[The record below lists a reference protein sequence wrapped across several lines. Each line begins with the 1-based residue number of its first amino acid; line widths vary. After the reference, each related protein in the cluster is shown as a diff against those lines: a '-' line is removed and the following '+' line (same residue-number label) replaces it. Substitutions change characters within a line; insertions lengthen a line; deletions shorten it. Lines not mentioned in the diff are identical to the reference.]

1 MICAYRCGCFPCVGM
16 NDGATVVSD
25 NCCQCNYAA
34 LRRMVEIGE
43 VEVIYATYHV
53 DVGETPF
60 FVAVDF
66 TRRKIVIS
74 IRGTLSMKV
83 GIRHAL
89 LNCICTIFVL
99 FLNFL
104 VWCNHNGMNTFYDN
118 DFIIVSKITDTVI
131 FLPLRSI
138 KSVPNRDF
146 FLVLSS

>member
-1 MICAYRCGCFPCVGM
+1 MDLWHLAPCSLVNVYLSTKLHTAISQKSIFLMLTTVRTTDLDNCVTAYRCMCFPCLGAH
-16 NDGATVVSD
+16 DGATVVSD
-25 NCCQCNYAA
+25 NCCHCNYAA

-83 GIRHAL
+83 GF
-89 LNCICTIFVL
+89 CTMFVL
-99 FLNFL
+99 LIMYCSQQIMIL
-104 VWCNHNGMNTFYDN
+104 
-118 DFIIVSKITDTVI
+118 
-131 FLPLRSI
+131 
-138 KSVPNRDF
+138 
-146 FLVLSS
+146 

>member
-1 MICAYRCGCFPCVGM
+1 MGV

-34 LRRMVEIGE
+34 LRQMVEIGE

-83 GIRHAL
+83 GIMYSFHKF
-89 LNCICTIFVL
+89 IYTIFVF
-99 FLNFL
+99 FLN
-104 VWCNHNGMNTFYDN
+104 Y
-118 DFIIVSKITDTVI
+118 K
-131 FLPLRSI
+131 
-138 KSVPNRDF
+138 
-146 FLVLSS
+146 

>member
-1 MICAYRCGCFPCVGM
+1 MDAR
-16 NDGATVVSD
+16 DGATVVSD

-34 LRRMVEIGE
+34 LRRMLEIGE

-83 GIRHAL
+83 GMY
-89 LNCICTIFVL
+89 TMFVL
-99 FLNFL
+99 LIMY
-104 VWCNHNGMNTFYDN
+104 CN
-118 DFIIVSKITDTVI
+118 
-131 FLPLRSI
+131 
-138 KSVPNRDF
+138 
-146 FLVLSS
+146 

>member
-1 MICAYRCGCFPCVGM
+1 MAPCSFVNVYQYAKLHSAKSHKCMFLILVTVITAVLDNYITAYRCMCFPCM
-16 NDGATVVSD
+16 GAHDVATIVSD

-34 LRRMVEIGE
+34 LRQMLEIGE

-83 GIRHAL
+83 GM
-89 LNCICTIFVL
+89 CTIFL
-99 FLNFL
+99 L
-104 VWCNHNGMNTFYDN
+104 
-118 DFIIVSKITDTVI
+118 III
-131 FLPLRSI
+131 
-138 KSVPNRDF
+138 
-146 FLVLSS
+146 

>member
-1 MICAYRCGCFPCVGM
+1 MGM

-83 GIRHAL
+83 
-89 LNCICTIFVL
+89 
-99 FLNFL
+99 
-104 VWCNHNGMNTFYDN
+104 
-118 DFIIVSKITDTVI
+118 
-131 FLPLRSI
+131 SI
-138 KSVPNRDF
+138 MYKSVA
-146 FLVLSS
+146 LQL

>member
-1 MICAYRCGCFPCVGM
+1 M
-16 NDGATVVSD
+16 GAHDSATIVSD

-34 LRRMVEIGE
+34 LRQMLETGE

-83 GIRHAL
+83 GT
-89 LNCICTIFVL
+89 CIQFLFNSFISYFRFL
-99 FLNFL
+99 FLY
-104 VWCNHNGMNTFYDN
+104 MT
-118 DFIIVSKITDTVI
+118 
-131 FLPLRSI
+131 
-138 KSVPNRDF
+138 
-146 FLVLSS
+146 